1 MTACR
6 RINSPSSGKAHAIL
20 RPRERKRKR
29 FTLST
34 SPAPQTALLADQ
46 RLHPNSRSQDVIP
59 VITNSNL
66 GIGWEVDGPTF
77 NVPGSHNFPAASPPA
92 SSSAAQGFSKN
103 GHTEAASAYLG
114 RSEYL
119 GGDFPIDE
127 DLAKRYEPINCTVSE
142 ADMKTLYI
150 HQAFDIPS
158 RLIRSSLIDSF
169 MTTCSPWMPVVERV
183 DLEERPGNTPSIL
196 LLQAAFLAGNRMRAA
211 PLSYASSEDLYR
223 RAKTLLLCG
232 YEKDTITVLQ
242 AICLIQWWNPTGP
255 EHISLD
261 KSSFWLRTGVGIAF
275 EIGLHRE
282 PGPSRD
288 RSLRRKLF
296 WTLFVSCIYES

>member
-1 MTACR
+1 
-6 RINSPSSGKAHAIL
+6 
-20 RPRERKRKR
+20 
-29 FTLST
+29 
-34 SPAPQTALLADQ
+34 
-46 RLHPNSRSQDVIP
+46 
-59 VITNSNL
+59 
-66 GIGWEVDGPTF
+66 VDGPTS
-77 NVPGSHNFPAASPPA
+77 NVPGSHNFAADSPPVT
-92 SSSAAQGFSKN
+92 SSGAQGFSKN
-103 GHTEAASAYLG
+103 GQTEAVSAYLG

-127 DLAKRYEPINCTVSE
+127 ELAKRYEPKNCTVSE

-150 HQAFDIPS
+150 HQAFDMPS

-169 MTTCSPWMPVVERV
+169 MTTCSPWMPIVDRASVE
-183 DLEERPGNTPSIL
+183 DTPENTPSIL
-196 LLQAAFLAGNRMRAA
+196 LLQAIFLAGNRVRAA

-223 RAKTLLLCG
+223 RAKALLLCG

-242 AICLIQWWNPTGP
+242 AICLMQWWNPTGP

-282 PGPSRD
+282 PGIGKD
-288 RSLRRKLF
+288 RSLRRRLW
-296 WTLFVSCIYES
+296 WTLFVSCHFKWSLMKNLIVHIFSID